1 MSIAEKSF
9 EPGTACPL
17 DGVRV
22 IDMSR
27 LVSGNMVSLQLA
39 DFGAEIIKI
48 EDPKKGDPL
57 RAWQTDGVSVHWKV
71 YSRNKKS
78 VALNLRAPRGRE
90 LLADL
95 IVGSQVLIE
104 NFRPGTLEAMGLG
117 PEVLH
122 GRNPGL
128 IIVRVSGWGQDG
140 PYRDRPGFGTLVESI
155 SGYAAR
161 TGFADR
167 EPALPPTALADMVA
181 GLYGAMAVL
190 VALREVEA
198 KGGKGQV
205 VDLPLLDPLFSF
217 IATEAGIYRLTG
229 EVRERTGSRSETT
242 SPRNVFRTKDGRYIG
257 ISASIQAMAER
268 LFRAIGRADMIT
280 DPRFRTNT
288 DRVRNAEACEAPI
301 VAFIAA
307 RTLTENMEI
316 FERAEVT
323 ASPVYDIDQFMA
335 DPHVIAREILVDLP
349 DTQIGQLPMHNVIP
363 RLSATPGRLRRP
375 APALGEH
382 TVEVLGVLGLDPAT
396 IDGLAREGVVGL
408 AGGMP

>member
-1 MSIAEKSF
+1 
-9 EPGTACPL
+9 
-17 DGVRV
+17 VRV

-27 LVSGNMVSLQLA
+27 LVSGNMISLQLA
-39 DFGAEIIKI
+39 DFGAEVIKI

-78 VALNLRAPRGRE
+78 VALNLRALRGRE

-117 PEVLH
+117 PEGLH
-122 GRNPGL
+122 GRNTGL
-128 IIVRVSGWGQDG
+128 IIVRVSCWGQDG
-140 PYRDRPGFGTLVESI
+140 PYRDRPGFGTLVEI
-155 SGYAAR
+155 LSGYAAR

-217 IATEAGIYRLTG
+217 IAIEAGIYRLTG
-229 EVRERTGSRSETT
+229 DVRERTGSRSETT
-242 SPRNVFRTKDGRYIG
+242 PRATSSGPRTGAISGSP
-257 ISASIQAMAER
+257 
-268 LFRAIGRADMIT
+268 L
-280 DPRFRTNT
+280 RFR
-288 DRVRNAEACEAPI
+288 RWPSGCFVRSGGPI
-301 VAFIAA
+301 
-307 RTLTENMEI
+307 
-316 FERAEVT
+316 
-323 ASPVYDIDQFMA
+323 
-335 DPHVIAREILVDLP
+335 
-349 DTQIGQLPMHNVIP
+349 
-363 RLSATPGRLRRP
+363 
-375 APALGEH
+375 
-382 TVEVLGVLGLDPAT
+382 
-396 IDGLAREGVVGL
+396 
-408 AGGMP
+408 

>member
-9 EPGTACPL
+9 EAGAACPL

-22 IDMSR
+22 IDLSR

-48 EDPKKGDPL
+48 EDPKRGDPL
-57 RAWQTDGVSVHWKV
+57 RAWQTNGISVHWKV

-78 VALNLRAPRGRE
+78 VALNLRDARGRE
-90 LLADL
+90 LAADL
-95 IVGSQVLIE
+95 IAGAQVLIE

-117 PEVLH
+117 PELLH
-122 GRNPGL
+122 RRNPGL
-128 IIVRVSGWGQDG
+128 IMLRVSGWGQDG
-140 PYRDRPGFGTLVESI
+140 PYRDRPGFGTLVESM

-190 VALREVEA
+190 VALRDIEV
-198 KGGKGQV
+198 KGGTGQV
-205 VDLPLLDPLFSF
+205 IDLPLLDPLFSF
-217 IATEAGIYRLTG
+217 IATEAAIYRLTG
-229 EVRERTGSRSETT
+229 AVRERTGSRSETT

-268 LFRAIGRADMIT
+268 LFRAIGRADMLA

-301 VAFIAA
+301 AAFIGV
-307 RTLTENMEI
+307 RTLAENMAV

-323 ASPVYDIDQFMA
+323 AAPVYDIDQFMA

-375 APALGEH
+375 APVLGEH
-382 TVEVLGVLGLDPAT
+382 TAEILGALGLDRTA
-396 IDGLAREGVVGL
+396 IDGLARDGIIGL
-408 AGGMP
+408 AGDMP